1 MFYYLDVC
9 NDWTVRNGIC
19 YKKFEHMEMGM
30 GMSNNKKNWNEAET
44 LCEGENA
51 YLAEIPNIYV
61 NNIITDEI
69 IEGKECWIGL
79 RTNETNYYWRIGNFP
94 LSDPNTTPTLESND
108 RNRCGIIGRGME
120 DRWNLRN
127 CNDNRDYTICMKGK
141 QTV

>member
-1 MFYYLDVC
+1 MIYYLDVC

-19 YKKFEHMEMGM
+19 YKKFEHKG
-30 GMSNNKKNWNEAET
+30 GNNRKDWDEAEA

-69 IEGKECWIGL
+69 IEGDECWIGL
-79 RTNETNYYWRIGNFP
+79 RRNDTNYYWRIGNFP
-94 LSDPNTTPTLESND
+94 LSDPNTTPTLGSMGM
-108 RNRCGIIGRGME
+108 NRCGTIGRGMA
-120 DRWNLRN
+120 DRWNLKN
-127 CNDNRDYTICMKGK
+127 CNKQDCTVCMKGK